1 MHWTEEQTARA
12 MALQA
17 EKLTVS
23 EIADRMGLTKGQVSG
38 RLHRKANPPTARKRP
53 PVDISWWPKAAALYP
68 EKSPKELAAMFN
80 HHVSTIYG
88 MLHKLRPELF
98 DTGNYYAQQRLKEI
112 AKTQELEARRKDEV
126 RLPNWLPEKFV
137 RTYIDIAQRQGEDAA
152 RQVFKTYNP
161 EERT

>member
-1 MHWTEEQTARA
+1 
-12 MALQA
+12 
-17 EKLTVS
+17 
-23 EIADRMGLTKGQVSG
+23 
-38 RLHRKANPPTARKRP
+38 
-53 PVDISWWPKAAALYP
+53 
-68 EKSPKELAAMFN
+68 MFN

-98 DTGNYYAQQRLKEI
+98 NTGNYYAQQRLKEI